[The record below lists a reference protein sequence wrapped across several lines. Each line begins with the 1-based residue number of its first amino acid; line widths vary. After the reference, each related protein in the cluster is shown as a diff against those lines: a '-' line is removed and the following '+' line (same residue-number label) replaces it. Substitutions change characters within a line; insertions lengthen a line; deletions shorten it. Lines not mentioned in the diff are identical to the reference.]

1 MTKCLDRTMT
11 LSLHPKY
18 LVIFYGVSAGSN
30 GANLGC
36 DEQDLVTLV
45 YCVLDTEDNKVR
57 PTTDCNYVLAPPS
70 HP

>member
-1 MTKCLDRTMT
+1 MTKCLGRTMT

-57 PTTDCNYVLAPPS
+57 LAY
-70 HP
+70 HRL

>member
-1 MTKCLDRTMT
+1 MTKCLARTMT
-11 LSLHPKY
+11 LSLQPKY

-57 PTTDCNYVLAPPS
+57 VAHCNYVLAPPS
-70 HP
+70 LP